1 MSAGAAVAA
10 ATQSAQAPVHAR
22 LRGVTRVF
30 EGKLSVHALGP
41 LDLDLARGEFF
52 SVVGPSGCGKT
63 TLMDLIAGL
72 SAPTEGTIT
81 FEDKPVAGE
90 VPDGIGAVFQED
102 ASFPVAH
109 RARQYRVRAAPRR
122 HRCGRDRSAA
132 STTPSAS
139 WG

>member
-1 MSAGAAVAA
+1 MSVAVAP
-10 ATQSAQAPVHAR
+10 TQSQPVQAAVHAR

-72 SAPTEGTIT
+72 SAPTDGSIT
-81 FEDKPVAGE
+81 F
-90 VPDGIGAVFQED
+90 
-102 ASFPVAH
+102 
-109 RARQYRVRAAPRR
+109 
-122 HRCGRDRSAA
+122 
-132 STTPSAS
+132 
-139 WG
+139 